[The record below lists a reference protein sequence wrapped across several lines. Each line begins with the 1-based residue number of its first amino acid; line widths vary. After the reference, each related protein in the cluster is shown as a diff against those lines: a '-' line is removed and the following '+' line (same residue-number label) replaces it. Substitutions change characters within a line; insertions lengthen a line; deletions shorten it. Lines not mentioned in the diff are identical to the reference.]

1 MRFQTLE
8 QWLAWQETLHPRKID
23 PGLERVAQV
32 ARVMGLDRPPFAVI
46 TVAGT
51 NGKGSCVALL
61 ESVLRAAGYR
71 VGAYFSPHLL
81 RYNERVRVCGAEV
94 SDRTL
99 CEAFER
105 VDQARGE
112 TTLSYFEFGTLA
124 AIDIFFG
131 AGLDVA
137 VLEVGMGGRLD
148 AVNVLDAD
156 AALVASVGIDH
167 VIWLGHDRD
176 SIGREKAGIF
186 RAGRP
191 AVYGDPDP
199 PRSVLEHARSIAAPL
214 YCQGRDF
221 GYAVDTRGWNWWG
234 GERTRDALP
243 YPALLGDYQFRNAAA
258 VLMVLEQLRERLPVG
273 QDDVRRGLQE
283 VRLSGRFQVV
293 PGAVERIFDVA
304 HNLDAA
310 RVLAQALLRRPCR
323 GRTRAVI
330 GMLGDKDVEGVGR
343 VMSGGIDVWYA
354 AGLDGERGIGAEAL
368 AARLQSGGV
377 SAPVQ
382 VCHTVSGA
390 YERAMQEA
398 RTGDRVVVFG
408 SFHTVAEVLRRGL

>member
-23 PGLERVAQV
+23 LGLERVARV
-32 ARVMGLDRPPFAVI
+32 AQALGCNRPPFAVI

-61 ESVLRAAGYR
+61 DSVLRAAGYR

-94 SDRTL
+94 SDRAL
-99 CEAFER
+99 CESFER

-131 AGLDVA
+131 AGLDVV

-167 VIWLGHDRD
+167 VSWLGHDRD
-176 SIGREKAGIF
+176 SIGGEKAGIF

-199 PRSVLEHARSIAAPL
+199 PRSVLEHARAIAAPL

-221 GYAVDTRGWNWWG
+221 GYTVDTHCWSWWG
-234 GERTRDALP
+234 GDRKRDALP
-243 YPALLGDYQFRNAAA
+243 QPALLGDYQFQNAAA
-258 VLMVLEQLRERLPVG
+258 VLMVLERLRERLPVS
-273 QDDVRRGLQE
+273 QDDIRRGLQE

-293 PGAVERIFDVA
+293 PGAVELIFDVA

-310 RVLAQALLRRPCR
+310 RVLAQALQRRPCQ
-323 GRTRAVI
+323 GRTLAVI

-343 VMSGGIDVWYA
+343 VMSERIDAWYA
-354 AGLDGERGIGAEAL
+354 GGLDGERGIGAAEL
-368 AARLQSGGV
+368 AVRLQSGGV
-377 SAPVQ
+377 STPVQ
-382 VCHTVSGA
+382 VCRTVSEA
-390 YERAMQEA
+390 HERAIQETQA
-398 RTGDRVVVFG
+398 GDRVVVFG